1 MRGDRG
7 VLHIGGL
14 RRGGCLRQ
22 ECRGS
27 RLWGWVTRGWECV
40 GQTRWLGTSADRRW
54 ISGRCILGSHGGETY
69 RERGQADFAS
79 LHILRRGGLREHAH
93 GARALHPALRSRP
106 EREWG
111 PDADASRGHLL
122 LSLLPLVCVCVCGP
136 DAGCLTTRA
145 VRVCIP
151 WRATVYERCRLRC
164 SCVCTRLWSAGCE
177 KALRLL
183 MMTSLVGGRGSFFFS
198 RLSIEELG

>member
-1 MRGDRG
+1 M
-7 VLHIGGL
+7 
-14 RRGGCLRQ
+14 
-22 ECRGS
+22 
-27 RLWGWVTRGWECV
+27 
-40 GQTRWLGTSADRRW
+40 GQTRWLETSADRRW
-54 ISGRCILGSHGGETY
+54 ISGRCILGWHGGETY

-106 EREWG
+106 ERERG

-122 LSLLPLVCVCVCGP
+122 LSVLPLVCVCVCGP
-136 DAGCLTTRA
+136 DDACLTTRA

-183 MMTSLVGGRGSFFFS
+183 MMTSLVGGRGSFIFRGS
-198 RLSIEELG
+198 RSRSRSSDCHPVAAAVHEMQQEQTGGRRALVHTAGPMAVPKV